1 VLLDG
6 ISIADVP
13 EPSAIAL
20 ILAGGLGLLATRRR
34 KAAQ

>member
-1 VLLDG
+1 
-6 ISIADVP
+6 VP